1 MMVEQKLISVIMSVF
16 DTPDDWLA
24 QSIESIL
31 QQTYQNIEF
40 IIIDDCCKKS
50 NKKILNFFKEKD
62 KRIVLLKNEKNLGLT
77 KSLNRGLKVAH
88 GDFIARIDA
97 DDLALPDRF
106 ERQLKCFSVNKKLV
120 ICGTSAWILKDAKK
134 IPFDVPVISSKSLKC
149 MLCWNDVF
157 IHPSVMLNAHIMRK
171 NNLFYDECFKTAQDY
186 ELWCRLSKFGDVM
199 NMPNRLCIYRV
210 HEKQVSFVSSMLQAQ
225 NRNKIIL
232 NNLKI
237 LNVRCNEEMLRVF
250 LAIMGYESKGVTSLQ
265 IIRKFF
271 YLCCKMLS
279 FYGVYSIYSI
289 RKIAWNVFWIV
300 KHHICDWSLN
310 FFSNKKKDL

>member
-40 IIIDDCCKKS
+40 IIIDDCCKES

-77 KSLNRGLKVAH
+77 KSLNRGLRIAH

-157 IHPSVMLNAHIMRK
+157 IHPSVMLNAGIMRK

-199 NMPNRLCIYRV
+199 NMHNRLCIYRV
-210 HEKQVSFVSSMLQAQ
+210 HEKQVSFETSVNQAL

-232 NNLKI
+232 KNLNTLGLDCDEEK
-237 LNVRCNEEMLRVF
+237 LNIY
-250 LAIMGYESKGVTSLQ
+250 LAIMGYEEPKLKFC
-265 IIRKFF
+265 IIMKETIL
-271 YLCCKMLS
+271 LCCKMIVFYGPSS
-279 FYGVYSIYSI
+279 FYSVF
-289 RKIAWNVFWIV
+289 RFVWNGFWLV
-300 KHHICDWSLN
+300 KHSACGDHFR
-310 FFSNKKKDL
+310 FFSR